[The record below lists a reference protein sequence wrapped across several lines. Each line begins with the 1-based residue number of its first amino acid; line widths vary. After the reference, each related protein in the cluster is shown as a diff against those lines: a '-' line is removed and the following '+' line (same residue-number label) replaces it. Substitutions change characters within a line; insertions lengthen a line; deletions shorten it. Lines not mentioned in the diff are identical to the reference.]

1 MATKNMNMMKTYIT
15 TICAFILHGLCYCQQ
30 DSQYTQYMYNTA
42 NVNPAYAGSR
52 ETLTAFL
59 LHRNQ
64 WVGLDGAPV
73 TNNFT
78 VNSPLGDSNF
88 GIGVSFTNDKIGPT
102 SENEISADLAYFIQ
116 ISENYKL
123 SLGLKGTANLFN
135 LDVNKLTIYDPLD
148 PQFQNVDTEFSPN
161 VGAGLYLFSENTYV
175 GLSVPN
181 FFESYRY
188 NDNNVAITK
197 EKMHFYFIAGHV
209 FELNPNLKFK
219 PALMTKVVEGS
230 PLQADITANFLLF
243 DKLTLGAAYRWDA
256 AVSGLAGFQISD
268 SWFIGYGYDMETTKL
283 ARYNSGSHEI
293 FLRYELFNRT
303 RVSAPR
309 FF

>member
-1 MATKNMNMMKTYIT
+1 MKTILT
-15 TICAFILHGLCYCQQ
+15 IICAFILQSMYSQQ
-30 DSQYTQYMYNTA
+30 DSQYTQYMYNTPL
-42 NVNPAYAGSR
+42 VNPAYAGSR
-52 ETLTAFL
+52 ETITAFL

-64 WVGLDGAPV
+64 WVGLEGAPV
-73 TNNFT
+73 TNNFSINMP
-78 VNSPLGDSNF
+78 VGDSNF
-88 GIGVSFTNDKIGPT
+88 GVGLNFVNDEIGPV

-116 ISENYKL
+116 VSENYKL
-123 SLGLKGTANLFN
+123 SLGLKGTANLFQ
-135 LDVNKLTIYDPLD
+135 LDVNKLRIFDPSD

-161 VGAGLYLFSENTYV
+161 VGAGLYLFSDKTYF

-188 NDNNVAITK
+188 NDNNVEITK

-209 FELNPNLKFK
+209 FTLSPNIDFK
-219 PALMTKVVEGS
+219 PAVLSKIVEGA
-230 PLQADITANFLLF
+230 PLQADVTANFLFF

-256 AVSGLAGFQISD
+256 SVSALAGFQISD
-268 SWFIGYGYDMETTKL
+268 SWFIGYGYDLETTKL
-283 ARYNSGSHEI
+283 SNYNSGSHEI
-293 FLRYELFNRT
+293 FLRYEFFNRS

>member
-1 MATKNMNMMKTYIT
+1 MKTILT
-15 TICAFILHGLCYCQQ
+15 IICAFILQSMYSQQ
-30 DSQYTQYMYNTA
+30 DSQYTQYMYNTPL
-42 NVNPAYAGSR
+42 VNPAYAGSR
-52 ETLTAFL
+52 ETITAFL

-73 TNNFT
+73 TNNFSI
-78 VNSPLGDSNF
+78 NMPIGDSNF
-88 GIGVSFTNDKIGPT
+88 GVGLNFVNDEIGPV

-123 SLGLKGTANLFN
+123 SLGLKGTANLFQ
-135 LDVNKLTIYDPLD
+135 LDVNKLRIFDPAD

-161 VGAGLYLFSENTYV
+161 VGAGLYLFSDKTYF
-175 GLSVPN
+175 GLSIPN

-188 NDNNVAITK
+188 NDNNVEITK

-209 FELNPNLKFK
+209 FTLSPNIDFK
-219 PALMTKVVEGS
+219 PAILSKIVEGA
-230 PLQADITANFLLF
+230 PLQADVTANFLFF

-256 AVSGLAGFQISD
+256 SVSALAGFQISD
-268 SWFIGYGYDMETTKL
+268 SWFIGYGYDLETTKL
-283 ARYNSGSHEI
+283 ANYNSGSHEI
-293 FLRYELFNRT
+293 FLRYEFFNRS

>member
-1 MATKNMNMMKTYIT
+1 MKTILT
-15 TICAFILHGLCYCQQ
+15 IICAFILQSMYSQQ

-42 NVNPAYAGSR
+42 LVNPAYAGSR
-52 ETLTAFL
+52 ETITAFL

-73 TNNFT
+73 TNNFS
-78 VNSPLGDSNF
+78 VNMPVGDSNF
-88 GIGVSFTNDKIGPT
+88 GIGLNFVNDKIGPVN
-102 SENEISADLAYFIQ
+102 ENEISADIAYFIQ

-123 SLGLKGTANLFN
+123 SLGLKGTANLFQ
-135 LDVNKLTIYDPLD
+135 LDVNKLRIYDPAD
-148 PQFQNVDTEFSPN
+148 PQFQNMDTEFSPN
-161 VGAGLYLFSENTYV
+161 VGAGLYLFSDKTYF
-175 GLSVPN
+175 GLSVPS

-188 NDNNVAITK
+188 NDNNIEITK

-209 FELNPNLKFK
+209 FTLSDNIDFK
-219 PALMTKVVEGS
+219 PAVLSKIVEGA
-230 PLQADITANFLLF
+230 PLQADITANFLFF

-256 AVSGLAGFQISD
+256 SVSALAGFQISD
-268 SWFIGYGYDMETTKL
+268 SWFIGYGYDLETSKL
-283 ARYNSGSHEI
+283 ANYNSGSHEI
-293 FLRYELFNRT
+293 FLRYEFFNRS

>member
-1 MATKNMNMMKTYIT
+1 MKTILT
-15 TICAFILHGLCYCQQ
+15 IICAFILQSMYSQQ
-30 DSQYTQYMYNTA
+30 DSQYTQYMYNTPL
-42 NVNPAYAGSR
+42 VNPAYAGSR
-52 ETLTAFL
+52 ETITAFL

-73 TNNFT
+73 TNNFS
-78 VNSPLGDSNF
+78 VNMPVGDSNF
-88 GIGVSFTNDKIGPT
+88 GVGLNFVNDEIGPV

-116 ISENYKL
+116 VSENYKL
-123 SLGLKGTANLFN
+123 SLGLKGTANLFQ
-135 LDVNKLTIYDPLD
+135 LDVNKLRIFDPSD

-161 VGAGLYLFSENTYV
+161 VGAGLYLFSDKTYF

-188 NDNNVAITK
+188 NDNNVEITK

-209 FELNPNLKFK
+209 FTISPNIDFK
-219 PALMTKVVEGS
+219 PAVLSKIVEGA
-230 PLQADITANFLLF
+230 PLQADVTANFLFF

-256 AVSGLAGFQISD
+256 SVSALAGFQISD
-268 SWFIGYGYDMETTKL
+268 SWFIGYGYDLETTKL
-283 ARYNSGSHEI
+283 SNYNSGSHEI
-293 FLRYELFNRT
+293 FLRYEFFNRS

>member
-1 MATKNMNMMKTYIT
+1 MKTILT
-15 TICAFILHGLCYCQQ
+15 IICAFILQSMYSQQ
-30 DSQYTQYMYNTA
+30 DSQYTQYMYNTPL
-42 NVNPAYAGSR
+42 VNPAYAGSR
-52 ETLTAFL
+52 ETITAFL

-73 TNNFT
+73 TNNFSI
-78 VNSPLGDSNF
+78 NMPIGDSNF
-88 GIGVSFTNDKIGPT
+88 GVGLNFVNDEIGPV

-123 SLGLKGTANLFN
+123 SLGLKGTANLFQ
-135 LDVNKLTIYDPLD
+135 LDVNKLRIFDPAD

-161 VGAGLYLFSENTYV
+161 VGAGLYLFSDKTYF
-175 GLSVPN
+175 GLSIPN

-188 NDNNVAITK
+188 NDNNVEITK

-209 FELNPNLKFK
+209 FTLSPSIDFK
-219 PALMTKVVEGS
+219 PAILSKIVEGA
-230 PLQADITANFLLF
+230 PLQADVTANFLFF

-256 AVSGLAGFQISD
+256 SVSALAGFQISD
-268 SWFIGYGYDMETTKL
+268 SWFIGYGYDLETTKL
-283 ARYNSGSHEI
+283 ANYNSGSHEI
-293 FLRYELFNRT
+293 FLRYEFFNRS

>member
-1 MATKNMNMMKTYIT
+1 MKTILT
-15 TICAFILHGLCYCQQ
+15 IICAFILQSMYSQQ
-30 DSQYTQYMYNTA
+30 DSQYTQYMYNTPL
-42 NVNPAYAGSR
+42 VNPAYAGSR
-52 ETLTAFL
+52 ETITAFL

-73 TNNFT
+73 TNNFSINMP
-78 VNSPLGDSNF
+78 VGDSNF
-88 GIGVSFTNDKIGPT
+88 GVGLNFVNDEIGPV

-116 ISENYKL
+116 VSENYKL
-123 SLGLKGTANLFN
+123 SLGLKGTANLFQ
-135 LDVNKLTIYDPLD
+135 LDVNKLRIFDPSD

-161 VGAGLYLFSENTYV
+161 VGAGLYLFSDKTYF

-188 NDNNVAITK
+188 NDNNVEITK

-209 FELNPNLKFK
+209 FTISPNIDFK
-219 PALMTKVVEGS
+219 PAVLSKIVEGA
-230 PLQADITANFLLF
+230 PLQADVTANFLFF

-256 AVSGLAGFQISD
+256 SVSALAGFQISD
-268 SWFIGYGYDMETTKL
+268 SWFIGYGYDLETTKL
-283 ARYNSGSHEI
+283 ANYNSGSHEI
-293 FLRYELFNRT
+293 FLRYEVFNRS

>member
-1 MATKNMNMMKTYIT
+1 MKTILT
-15 TICAFILHGLCYCQQ
+15 IICAFILQSMYSQQ
-30 DSQYTQYMYNTA
+30 DSQYTQYMYNTPL
-42 NVNPAYAGSR
+42 VNPAYAGSR
-52 ETLTAFL
+52 ETITAFL

-73 TNNFT
+73 TNNFSINMP
-78 VNSPLGDSNF
+78 VGDSNF
-88 GIGVSFTNDKIGPT
+88 GVGLNFVNDEIGPV

-123 SLGLKGTANLFN
+123 SLGLKGTANLFQ
-135 LDVNKLTIYDPLD
+135 LDVNKLRIYDPAD
-148 PQFQNVDTEFSPN
+148 PQFQNMDTEFSPN
-161 VGAGLYLFSENTYV
+161 VGAGLYLFSDKTYF

-188 NDNNVAITK
+188 NDNNVEITK

-209 FELNPNLKFK
+209 FTLSPNIDFK
-219 PALMTKVVEGS
+219 PAVLSKMVEGA
-230 PLQADITANFLLF
+230 PLQADVTANFLFF

-256 AVSGLAGFQISD
+256 SVSALAGFQISD
-268 SWFIGYGYDMETTKL
+268 SWFIGYGYDLETTKL
-283 ARYNSGSHEI
+283 SNYNSGSHEI
-293 FLRYELFNRT
+293 FLRYEVFNRS

>member
-1 MATKNMNMMKTYIT
+1 MKTILT
-15 TICAFILHGLCYCQQ
+15 IICAFILQSMYSQQ
-30 DSQYTQYMYNTA
+30 DSQYTQYMYNTPL
-42 NVNPAYAGSR
+42 VNPAYAGSR
-52 ETLTAFL
+52 ETITAFL

-64 WVGLDGAPV
+64 WVGLEGAPV
-73 TNNFT
+73 TNNFSINMP
-78 VNSPLGDSNF
+78 VGDSNF
-88 GIGVSFTNDKIGPT
+88 GVGLNFVNDEIGPV

-116 ISENYKL
+116 VSENYKL
-123 SLGLKGTANLFN
+123 SLGLKGTANLFQ
-135 LDVNKLTIYDPLD
+135 LDVNKLRIFDPAD

-161 VGAGLYLFSENTYV
+161 VGAGLYLFSDKTYF

-188 NDNNVAITK
+188 NDNNVEITK

-209 FELNPNLKFK
+209 FTLSPNIDFK
-219 PALMTKVVEGS
+219 PAVLSKIVEGA
-230 PLQADITANFLLF
+230 PLQADVTANFLFF

-256 AVSGLAGFQISD
+256 SVSALAGFQISD
-268 SWFIGYGYDMETTKL
+268 SWFIGYGYDLETTKL
-283 ARYNSGSHEI
+283 SNYNSGSHEI
-293 FLRYELFNRT
+293 FLRYEVFNRS

>member
-1 MATKNMNMMKTYIT
+1 MKTILT
-15 TICAFILHGLCYCQQ
+15 IICAFILQSMYSQQ
-30 DSQYTQYMYNTA
+30 DSQYTQYMYNTPL
-42 NVNPAYAGSR
+42 VNPAYAGSR
-52 ETLTAFL
+52 ETITAFL

-73 TNNFT
+73 TNNFSINMP
-78 VNSPLGDSNF
+78 VGDSNF
-88 GIGVSFTNDKIGPT
+88 GVGLNFVNDEIGPV

-123 SLGLKGTANLFN
+123 SLGLKGTANLFQ
-135 LDVNKLTIYDPLD
+135 LDVNKLRIFDPAD

-161 VGAGLYLFSENTYV
+161 VGAGLYLFSDKTYF
-175 GLSVPN
+175 GLSVPS

-188 NDNNVAITK
+188 NDNNIEITK

-209 FELNPNLKFK
+209 FTLSDNIDFK
-219 PALMTKVVEGS
+219 PAVLSKIVEGA
-230 PLQADITANFLLF
+230 PLQADVTANFLFF

-256 AVSGLAGFQISD
+256 SVSALAGFQISD
-268 SWFIGYGYDMETTKL
+268 SWFIGYGYDLETTKL
-283 ARYNSGSHEI
+283 ANYNSGSHEI
-293 FLRYELFNRT
+293 FLRYEFFNRS